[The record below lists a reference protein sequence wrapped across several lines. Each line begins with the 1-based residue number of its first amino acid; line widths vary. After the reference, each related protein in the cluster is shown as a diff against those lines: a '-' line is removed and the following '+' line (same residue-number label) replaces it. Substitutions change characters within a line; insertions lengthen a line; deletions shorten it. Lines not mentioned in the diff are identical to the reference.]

1 MASPQSVLS
10 SSFGFGCVWGI
21 PWHWQSPALPSVSAC
36 CPAQCRYLSCPLQ
49 HWTQT
54 TSTQVESEKDMKSAT
69 LAVCPVQCYC
79 RHRQTAP
86 ENRRSHPP
94 AMHQHRPHVRS
105 PRQGRL
111 LDEGEERQT
120 VFGDSHVRPLCVMVL
135 NYRPLTGPAPLGTL
149 GRRDR

>member
-1 MASPQSVLS
+1 MFEESHDTDSPLLCHLFQHAVQHNV
-10 SSFGFGCVWGI
+10 GT
-21 PWHWQSPALPSVSAC
+21 
-36 CPAQCRYLSCPLQ
+36 CPAHSSTGHKQ
-49 HWTQT
+49 QT
-54 TSTQVESEKDMKSAT
+54 TQGESEKDMKSAT

-135 NYRPLTGPAPLGTL
+135 NYRPLIGPAPLGTL
-149 GRRDR
+149 RRRDR